1 MLKLFIPNQEEEP
14 MDYDRNKTAATMRAE
29 MDDCLAKIGNMTFLA
44 EGIIDDYPVGR
55 KLRGKCK
62 LSVEYKKGRGF
73 RTVRQTADKNGR
85 WCKPH
90 ASRYYDAPTSV
101 VSFAGKTGW
110 LTIAGS
116 MIYLTWANYDTETL
130 VLANVSTAPR
140 LQDHTYQTVSHEP
153 ISLTDLMAG
162 KEPAVRETK
171 THTLPA
177 DAPEVIATWNAWLD
191 GRRKAIQL
199 VTAKLEPLGAAQGG
213 EVA

>member
-1 MLKLFIPNQEEEP
+1 MLKLFVPNQEEVL
-14 MDYDRNKTAATMRAE
+14 MDHDRNKTAETMRAE
-29 MDDCLAKIGNMTFLA
+29 MDDCMAKIGTMTFLA
-44 EGIIDDYPVGR
+44 EGIIEDYPIGR

-62 LSVEYKKGRGF
+62 LSVEYKKGKGF
-73 RTVRQTADKNGR
+73 RTIRQTPGKNGQ

-101 VSFAGKTGW
+101 VSYAGKTGW

-116 MIYLTWANYDTETL
+116 MIYVTWANYDTEAL
-130 VLANVSTAPR
+130 VIANVSSAPR
-140 LQDHTYQTVSHEP
+140 VKDHTYQTVSHEP

-162 KEPAVRETK
+162 KEPAVRETQ

-177 DAPEVIATWNAWLD
+177 DPPEVIECWNAWLE

-199 VTAKLEPLGAAQGG
+199 VTERLELLSAAQGG